1 MHIIDGTLV
10 NTGENI
16 LYLSK
21 ALTTSSEV
29 QNPTHTDN
37 TDQYSVFF
45 DFLGYIL
52 ISYTGIYVTIIHI
65 LITIVGIVVVFLLS
79 RTINNWSYI
88 KLYSII
94 RAEIYC
100 FFVPVLITSVYGLLV
115 FLLAPMRWYEGGISI
130 ALLLYIPITILSIL
144 YIRGNMSITVLNTPY
159 IRILAGL
166 IFPWLIFLIIGIYF
180 QLMSV
185 YACCLWIISV
195 TMSIIIYNFIKL
207 YIINYSTPP
216 NWYLYSAECIYIL
229 CYIPMLLQW
238 AEISRLF
245 LTMTIPLLGKSGT
258 VVPTDPALGALI
270 ALLISAPASFIFAY
284 EISRPIISKSTLKK
298 CIIGIVVIL
307 VLCTVGLRPYSAQHP
322 KRLWI
327 QHIQR
332 SFIKRSQYSTV
343 GINHPNFDTMMREAI
358 SFGESS
364 TVDTGDSSSLPHI
377 SFGESST
384 VDTGDSSSLPHI
396 SFGESSTTNDA
407 TTIDTFRDGDKY
419 IPGRTTPSTYNNNVY
434 MPNSIITNSINS
446 FYPSTTAIA
455 IETETNTDCGLW
467 VLGFDE
473 QGLAPLEKLGI
484 PRLDGRYS
492 HTCNVWDGD
501 CYLKFP
507 WYFSVSEVLRNNYY
521 IPTACPVGMKSAELL
536 KVHLYNHIL
545 SQQVINNIQSM
556 ATSDYALYH
565 LRLVRISLQG
575 PAHMHMILKDNA
587 LQQRIVRWYIPS
599 TSTSATTTSTTT
611 DTTNTATTSTIPHT
625 YSNTEKLEQETDQL
639 ILYTTMS
646 STGDIT
652 SVTTDS
658 TTIPH
663 TDTIHTLYM
672 VPPPPKRS
680 EGLHYLSIGFGLCSH
695 TDGCQQDIYLLIKGY
710 EAVQI
715 AAYGHYTDEKHDTIE
730 ITELLKE
737 LPDWSRGAEWTKF
750 PSLFIQDS
758 V

>member
-1 MHIIDGTLV
+1 M
-10 NTGENI
+10 
-16 LYLSK
+16 
-21 ALTTSSEV
+21 

-37 TDQYSVFF
+37 ADQYSVFF

-52 ISYTGIYVTIIHI
+52 ISYTGIYVTIIHT

-79 RTINNWSYI
+79 RTINNWSYM
-88 KLYSII
+88 KLYYII

-130 ALLLYIPITILSIL
+130 ALLLYVPITILSIL
-144 YIRGNMSITVLNTPY
+144 YIRGNMSMTVLNTPY

-229 CYIPMLLQW
+229 SYIPMLLQW

-270 ALLISAPASFIFAY
+270 ALLISAPASFIFAH
-284 EISRPIISKSTLKK
+284 EISRPIIYKSTLKK

-332 SFIKRSQYSTV
+332 SFIKRYQYSTV
-343 GINHPNFDTMMREAI
+343 GINQNTIGGRVRLGIGIADM
-358 SFGESS
+358 
-364 TVDTGDSSSLPHI
+364 VDTGSA
-377 SFGESST
+377 ESRVRLGIGIADM
-384 VDTGDSSSLPHI
+384 VDTGSA
-396 SFGESSTTNDA
+396 ESRVTTA
-407 TTIDTFRDGDKY
+407 SGIATIDTFRDGDKY

-434 MPNSIITNSINS
+434 IPNSIITNSINS

-455 IETETNTDCGLW
+455 MGTETTTDCGLW
-467 VLGFDE
+467 ILGFDE

-484 PRLDGRYS
+484 TRLDGRYS

-536 KVHLYNHIL
+536 KIHLYNHIL
-545 SQQVINNIQSM
+545 SQPVINNIQSM
-556 ATSDYALYH
+556 ATSDHALYH

-575 PAHMHMILKDNA
+575 PAHMHMILRDNA

-599 TSTSATTTSTTT
+599 TSTSAATSTATETTTY
-611 DTTNTATTSTIPHT
+611 TTNTATTSTIPHT
-625 YSNTEKLEQETDQL
+625 YSSTEKLEQETDQL

-652 SVTTDS
+652 SVTTDR

-695 TDGCQQDIYLLIKGY
+695 IDGCQQDIYLLIKGY
-710 EAVQI
+710 EPVQI